1 MQSTPESGARAGCDG
16 YKRRKGSK
24 VPVAVGTL
32 GHLLALKITPA
43 NEQERAQVADLARD
57 VQEATGEN
65 VSIAY
70 VDQGYAGQD
79 AAQQA
84 ARRLESWW

>member
-1 MQSTPESGARAGCDG
+1 
-16 YKRRKGSK
+16 
-24 VPVAVGTL
+24 VPIAVGNL

-70 VDQGYAGQD
+70 VDQGCTGQ
-79 AAQQA
+79 APHNRQLS
-84 ARRLESWW
+84 RV

>member
-1 MQSTPESGARAGCDG
+1 
-16 YKRRKGSK
+16 
-24 VPVAVGTL
+24 VPIAVGNL